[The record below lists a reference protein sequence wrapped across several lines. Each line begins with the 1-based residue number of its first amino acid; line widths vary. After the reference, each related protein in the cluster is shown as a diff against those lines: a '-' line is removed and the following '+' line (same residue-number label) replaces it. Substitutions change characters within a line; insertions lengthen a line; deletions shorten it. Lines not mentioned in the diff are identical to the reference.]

1 MKLKTLLLG
10 TAAAF
15 AVAGSAQA
23 ADLAVAES
31 VEYVKVCDAYGA
43 GYFYIPGSDV
53 CLKIGGYVQFRT
65 TFGDGDVGDVGLN
78 YGDDATDSISD
89 YSAGWKF
96 YTETSLNATAKWMT
110 DWGAATVFVDYRSVV
125 DESTANGANHTVF
138 LDSAYF
144 KLGGF
149 LVGHKGST
157 FDYGTNG
164 MIGYNTFDHDKNQN
178 QLQWSTTLGGMGL
191 FLAAEDPRDNVGSS
205 EYYTGD
211 MPDLVAAITGST
223 GGFDWKLS
231 AAATDTIYGTGW
243 AGQIGA
249 AYTWSGSFIKLQA
262 AVSDDA
268 GAAYSVH
275 LGPQNSGDTY
285 YHVLAQGGIAWTS
298 AFSTIL
304 TGSYAS
310 GLGVGSVFGSS
321 SAADRALELSAEAD
335 WTIAKGVQVGLAVD
349 WIDPN
354 VGPSLTEAQLRF
366 QAGF

>member
-78 YGDDATDSISD
+78 VGDD
-89 YSAGWKF
+89 YSTGWKF

-110 DWGAATVFVDYRSVV
+110 DWGAATVFVDYRSHV
-125 DESTANGANHTVF
+125 DEADSNGANRTAY
-138 LDSAYF
+138 LDSAYL

-149 LVGHKGST
+149 LAGYKGST

-164 MIGYNTFDHDKNQN
+164 MIGYNTFDHDQN
-178 QLQWSTTLGGMGL
+178 QQQVQWSTTLGGMGL
-191 FLAAEDPRDNVGSS
+191 FLAAEDPRDNVGPSAA
-205 EYYTGD
+205 YTGD
-211 MPDLVAAITGST
+211 MPDLVAALTGST

-231 AAATDTIYGTGW
+231 AAATDTVFGTGW

-249 AYTWSGSFIKLQA
+249 AYTWSGSFLKVQA

-275 LGPQNSGDTY
+275 IAPQNTGETY
-285 YHVLAQGGIAWTS
+285 WHVTAQGGIAWTS

-304 TGSYAS
+304 TAAYAS
-310 GLGVGSVFGSS
+310 GTGVATAFDSS
-321 SAADRALELSAEAD
+321 NGAADNALELSAEAD
-335 WTIAKGVQVGLAVD
+335 WTIAKGVQLGIAAD

-354 VGPSLTEAQLRF
+354 VGDTLTEVQLRL

>member
-1 MKLKTLLLG
+1 
-10 TAAAF
+10 
-15 AVAGSAQA
+15 
-23 ADLAVAES
+23 
-31 VEYVKVCDAYGA
+31 
-43 GYFYIPGSDV
+43 
-53 CLKIGGYVQFRT
+53 
-65 TFGDGDVGDVGLN
+65 
-78 YGDDATDSISD
+78 
-89 YSAGWKF
+89 
-96 YTETSLNATAKWMT
+96 
-110 DWGAATVFVDYRSVV
+110 
-125 DESTANGANHTVF
+125 
-138 LDSAYF
+138 
-144 KLGGF
+144 
-149 LVGHKGST
+149 
-157 FDYGTNG
+157 

-178 QLQWSTTLGGMGL
+178 QIQWSTTLGGMGL

-205 EYYTGD
+205 EFYTGD

-298 AFSTIL
+298 AFATIL
-304 TGSYAS
+304 TASYAS
-310 GLGVGSVFGSS
+310 GQGVASVFDATNL
-321 SAADRALELSAEAD
+321 AADRALELSAEAD
-335 WTIAKGVQVGLAVD
+335 WTVAKGVQFGVAVD

-354 VGPSLTEAQLRF
+354 VGPSLTELQFRA